1 MYGLGC
7 VPLSYY
13 CEVIGETPEAI
24 NKRIQRGIWR
34 EGTHVL
40 KIEGVKERWID
51 LIEVTNWARGH
62 AKPLTDKELGFN
74 LDALDKLPSKKGG
87 RKK

>member
-1 MYGLGC
+1 MYGLSC

-13 CEVIGETPEAI
+13 CHVVGETPEAI
-24 NKRIQRGIWR
+24 NKRLQRGIWR

-51 LIEVTNWARGH
+51 LAEVSNWARSYS
-62 AKPLTDKELGFN
+62 KPLTDKELGFN
-74 LDALDKLPSKKGG
+74 LEALDQLPSKKK
-87 RKK
+87 RRST

>member
-51 LIEVTNWARGH
+51 PDRGH
-62 AKPLTDKELGFN
+62 ELGQRTC
-74 LDALDKLPSKKGG
+74 KTTY
-87 RKK
+87 R

>member
-1 MYGLGC
+1 MYC
-7 VPLSYY
+7 AQT
-13 CEVIGETPEAI
+13 GETLDAV

-51 LIEVTNWARGH
+51 LAEVSTWARSNGKH
-62 AKPLTDKELGFN
+62 HT
-74 LDALDKLPSKKGG
+74 
-87 RKK
+87 R

>member
-1 MYGLGC
+1 MSDHFY
-7 VPLSYY
+7 
-13 CEVIGETPEAI
+13 VIGDVSDTPYERRTAVVALECIPISMYCAQTGETLDAV

-51 LIEVTNWARGH
+51 LAEVSTWARSNGKH
-62 AKPLTDKELGFN
+62 HT
-74 LDALDKLPSKKGG
+74 
-87 RKK
+87 R

>member
-24 NKRIQRGIWR
+24 NKRIHG
-34 EGTHVL
+34 HL
-40 KIEGVKERWID
+40 
-51 LIEVTNWARGH
+51 ARGN
-62 AKPLTDKELGFN
+62 ARTED
-74 LDALDKLPSKKGG
+74 
-87 RKK
+87 